1 MSETSK
7 RAREAMKAK
16 AHRLAHGDPHEKVDA
31 SSWEP
36 PEMLGT
42 TAKTGMRPLS
52 PRQFK
57 DGGKVH
63 GEHHRHAGRKAR
75 KGGGRAIADAIVNRD
90 LKEANEERAG
100 EKHVG
105 GFKRGGR
112 AHKDMG
118 GGLGGMGGLLGIIPQ
133 AIIGATGHRGD
144 RDSDDGSPTG
154 GASLALPRKKGGRAH
169 KDMGG
174 PLSGALSQGMGG
186 QGRMNFNYRPG
197 GQGMVGLKRGGKAE
211 HADEAEDKKLIARE
225 LHAKGCR
232 CAKCMGG
239 RMKKGGSVS
248 DGEYEGTRPT
258 GGRLARKDGGGEK
271 WIAGAVKHP
280 GALHRE
286 LGVPEGKKIPAKKLE
301 KAEHSK
307 NPKLA
312 KRAHLA
318 ETLKGMHHKDGGRAH
333 EEGMKRAI
341 DESAWGRGEK
351 REERKHGGRAGKGKV
366 NVNVIVAP
374 HAEPQAPPQ
383 MGQPPMPPPRPP
395 GGVPVPM
402 PGAPAPGGAPM
413 PMPYPMPVGGGGIG
427 LGGGGGQPMMPRK
440 RGGRAFNAG
449 AGSGEGRLEKTRAY
463 GDEARRREPGS
474 Y

>member
-1 MSETSK
+1 MSETSR
-7 RAREAMKAK
+7 RAREAMKEK
-16 AHRLAHGDPHEKVDA
+16 AHRLANGAPHAKVDA

-42 TAKTGMRPLS
+42 TAKTGMRPVS

-63 GEHHRHAGRKAR
+63 GEAHRHAGRKAR
-75 KGGGRAIADAIVNRD
+75 KSGGRAFADAIVNRD

-118 GGLGGMGGLLGIIPQ
+118 G
-133 AIIGATGHRGD
+133 
-144 RDSDDGSPTG
+144 
-154 GASLALPRKKGGRAH
+154 
-169 KDMGG
+169 

-197 GQGMVGLKRGGKAE
+197 GQGVLGLKRGGKAE
-211 HADEAEDKKLIARE
+211 HADEAEDKKLIAHE

-239 RMKKGGSVS
+239 RMNKGGSVS

-258 GGRLARKDGGGEK
+258 GDRLARKDGGGEK

-286 LGVPEGKKIPAKKLE
+286 LHVPEGKKIPAAKLA

-312 KRAHLA
+312 KLAHLA
-318 ETLKGMHHKDGGRAH
+318 ETLKHMHHKEGGRA
-333 EEGMKRAI
+333 EYKR
-341 DESAWGRGEK
+341 
-351 REERKHGGRAGKGKV
+351 GGRAGKGKV

-374 HAEPQAPPQ
+374 HSAPQAAPP
-383 MGQPPMPPPRPP
+383 MGGPPMPPPRPP

-402 PGAPAPGGAPM
+402 GGGSATPGATPMPM
-413 PMPYPMPVGGGGIG
+413 PMPYPVGGGMGP
-427 LGGGGGQPMMPRK
+427 GGGSPMMPRK
-440 RGGRAFNAG
+440 RGGRAFHAG
-449 AGSGEGRLEKTRAY
+449 AGSAEGRLEKTRAY
-463 GDEARRREPGS
+463 GAEAKRREPGS